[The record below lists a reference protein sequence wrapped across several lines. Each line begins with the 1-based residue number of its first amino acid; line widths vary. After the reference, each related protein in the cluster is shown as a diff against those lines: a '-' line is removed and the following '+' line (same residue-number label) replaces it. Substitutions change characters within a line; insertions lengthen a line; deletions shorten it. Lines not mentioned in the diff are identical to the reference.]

1 MIFFHFFRNTDRSFN
16 KDYVEDLEGYLAGEN
31 FESPLVET
39 QDKTKVPGSVQI
51 DDSFAEKA
59 AEDENH
65 LGSLTAG
72 DFPSDFSLG
81 NDDDISLNVSR
92 DLLTQDESVAE
103 EEGSAVAGADDI
115 IEISSESLEESEV
128 ELVDEVDNVNRV
140 IEISSSGED
149 PYTSNDE
156 ERIRK
161 DEETV
166 IDVDDYASS

>member
-16 KDYVEDLEGYLAGEN
+16 KDYVEDLEGYLAAEN

-72 DFPSDFSLG
+72 DFPSDFSMSTGSSRFHRPGKTRTLQMMKKGLG
-81 NDDDISLNVSR
+81 KTKRLSLTSTTTPRVERIGLSLN
-92 DLLTQDESVAE
+92 
-103 EEGSAVAGADDI
+103 
-115 IEISSESLEESEV
+115 
-128 ELVDEVDNVNRV
+128 
-140 IEISSSGED
+140 
-149 PYTSNDE
+149 
-156 ERIRK
+156 
-161 DEETV
+161 
-166 IDVDDYASS
+166 